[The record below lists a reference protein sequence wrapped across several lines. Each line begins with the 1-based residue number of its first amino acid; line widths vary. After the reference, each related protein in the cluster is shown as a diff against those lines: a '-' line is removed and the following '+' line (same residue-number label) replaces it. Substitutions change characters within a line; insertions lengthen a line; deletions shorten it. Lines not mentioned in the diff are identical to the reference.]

1 MKFLMLILIT
11 LTLNA
16 KHLQHEQVYQKI
28 FCDKMNGQAE
38 YVLDD
43 KTRVD
48 CLTHSYAIEVDFA
61 EKWAESIGQSLYY
74 SIKTGKRA
82 GVLLILEQPHKER
95 KYLRRLER
103 VAKEHGITVWTINRN
118 MVANRQ

>member
-1 MKFLMLILIT
+1 M
-11 LTLNA
+11 
-16 KHLQHEQVYQKI
+16 H
-28 FCDKMNGQAE
+28 GQIE

-48 CLTHSYAIEVDFA
+48 CLTSSYAIEVDFA
-61 EKWAESIGQSLYY
+61 SKWAESIGQSLHY
-74 SIKTGKRA
+74 SIKTDKKA

-103 VAKEHGITVWTINRN
+103 VAKEHNITVRTIDSKMTIQKR
-118 MVANRQ
+118 